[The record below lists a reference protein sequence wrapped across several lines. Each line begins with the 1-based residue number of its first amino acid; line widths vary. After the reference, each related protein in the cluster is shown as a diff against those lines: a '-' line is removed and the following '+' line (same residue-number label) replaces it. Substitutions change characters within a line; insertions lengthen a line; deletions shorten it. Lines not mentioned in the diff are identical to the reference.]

1 MPEIIIRGRPFDFL
15 GGGVGMGWNIWSV
28 QEFPTPSPPPPPLT
42 NKKYIVSFSREG
54 VHGIEFDRA

>member
-1 MPEIIIRGRPFDFL
+1 MPEIIIRGGPFDFL

-28 QEFPTPSPPPPPLT
+28 QEFPTPLT